1 MTDYPTIGPYTLS
14 QAVGEGGQG
23 SVWLAK
29 DRRDGRVVALKVL
42 RRESTGPTEIAR
54 FRREAAIL
62 TALRDPGL
70 PACLQ
75 VVEQDGKPIA
85 LAMEYVKGT
94 PLSEMRQQRR
104 IAPREVQAVGCELS
118 RIVSVLHGKGL
129 VHRDLKAANILLR
142 QGWESGIPGS
152 VVVVDLGIAKGTSHH
167 ATAYTDPGFVIG
179 SASYLAPEYLLGS
192 PSSEAST
199 TADVFSMGVLLWLM
213 LFGRHPTGLPLRA
226 PVVSLIHAYES
237 NVLSEPND
245 ALVRSVEKCV
255 PGLAEVVRRC
265 VAFLPSCRFANARE
279 VHVALTTLQRPDG
292 STQLCVEPPIMSY
305 PVAIH
310 PPSGPISGAARPLGG
325 LEDSDSETT
334 TNVRRQAPAPEPTVD
349 EPMSE
354 TLLELRRQLAGSP
367 DFFMPAPRV
376 PAACLPP
383 PLPSSVPPP
392 PLASASRPPTGL
404 PESGTGSH
412 VRTMILVG
420 LIVASLL
427 GSFLLGL
434 LAYLVGAGKIS
445 LGW

>member
-42 RRESTGPTEIAR
+42 RPTSTGPVEIAR

-62 TALRDPGL
+62 TALTDPGL

-94 PLSEMRQQRR
+94 PLSEMRVQRK

-118 RIVSVLHGKGL
+118 RIVGVLHGKGL

-152 VVVVDLGIAKGTSHH
+152 VVVVDLGIAKGTLHH

-192 PSSEAST
+192 PSSEASP
-199 TADVFSMGVLLWLM
+199 TADVFSMGVLFWIM

-226 PVVSLIHAYES
+226 PVVSLIQAYERDAF
-237 NVLSEPND
+237 SEPKEEH
-245 ALVRSVEKCV
+245 VRRVEKSV
-255 PGLAEVVRRC
+255 PGLMEVVRRC
-265 VAFLPSCRFANARE
+265 AAFLPSCRFANARE
-279 VHVALTTLQRPDG
+279 VHVALSTLERPDG

-305 PVAIH
+305 HVAIH
-310 PPSGPISGAARPLGG
+310 PSSAPVSGTQRGEAR
-325 LEDSDSETT
+325 EDSDSEAT
-334 TNVRRQAPAPEPTVD
+334 TNVHRQALPPEPTVD

-354 TLLELRRQLAGSP
+354 TLLELRRQLADSP
-367 DFFMPAPRV
+367 DFFMPPPRV

-392 PLASASRPPTGL
+392 PMASAGGPSTAA
-404 PESGTGSH
+404 GTGSH
-412 VRTMILVG
+412 ARTMILVG
-420 LIVASLL
+420 LIAASLL
-427 GSFLLGL
+427 GAFLLGL
-434 LAYLVGAGKIS
+434 FAYLVGSGKVS
-445 LGW
+445 LTW

>member
-29 DRRDGRVVALKVL
+29 DRRDGRMVALKVL
-42 RRESTGPTEIAR
+42 RPTSTGPVEIAR

-62 TALRDPGL
+62 TALTDPGL

-85 LAMEYVKGT
+85 VAMEYVKGT
-94 PLSEMRQQRR
+94 PLSEMRVQRK

-152 VVVVDLGIAKGTSHH
+152 VVVVDLGIAKGTQHH

-192 PSSEAST
+192 PSSEASP
-199 TADVFSMGVLLWLM
+199 TADVFSMGVLFWLM

-226 PVVSLIHAYES
+226 PVVSLIQAYER
-237 NVLSEPND
+237 NTFSEPDD
-245 ALVRSVEKCV
+245 AIVQRVEKSV
-255 PGLAEVVRRC
+255 PGLMEVVRRC
-265 VAFLPSCRFANARE
+265 AAFLPSCRFANARE
-279 VHVALTTLQRPDG
+279 VHIALSTLERPEG

-305 PVAIH
+305 HVAIH
-310 PPSGPISGAARPLGG
+310 PSSAPVSGTQPGEGR
-325 LEDSDSETT
+325 EDSDSEAT
-334 TNVRRQAPAPEPTVD
+334 TNVQRQALPPEPTVD

-354 TLLELRRQLAGSP
+354 TLLELRRQLADSP
-367 DFFMPAPRV
+367 DFFMPRPRV

-383 PLPSSVPPP
+383 SLPSSVPPP
-392 PLASASRPPTGL
+392 PIPLASAGPSTAAR
-404 PESGTGSH
+404 SH
-412 VRTMILVG
+412 ARTMILVG
-420 LIVASLL
+420 LIAASFL
-427 GSFLLGL
+427 GAFLLGVF
-434 LAYLVGAGKIS
+434 AYLVGTGKIS
-445 LGW
+445 LTW

>member
-42 RRESTGPTEIAR
+42 RPEFAGPIEIAR

-192 PSSEAST
+192 PSSEASP
-199 TADVFSMGVLLWLM
+199 TADVFSMGVLFWIM

-226 PVVSLIHAYES
+226 PVIRLIQAYKRDAF
-237 NVLSEPND
+237 SEPDD
-245 ALVRSVEKCV
+245 ALVRNVEKCV
-255 PGLAEVVRRC
+255 PGLMEVVRRC
-265 VAFLPSCRFANARE
+265 VALLPSCRFANARD
-279 VHVALTTLQRPDG
+279 VHVALSTLERPDG
-292 STQLCVEPPIMSY
+292 STQLFVEPPIMSY
-305 PVAIH
+305 HVAIH
-310 PPSGPISGAARPLGG
+310 PPSAPISGSPQPMVEF
-325 LEDSDSETT
+325 EDSDPETT
-334 TNVRRQAPAPEPTVD
+334 TNVQRQPLPLEPTVD

-354 TLLELRRQLAGSP
+354 TLMELRRQLAGSS
-367 DFFMPAPRV
+367 DLFMPPPRV

-392 PLASASRPPTGL
+392 PIPLASAGGPSTGA
-404 PESGTGSH
+404 GSH
-412 VRTMILVG
+412 ARTMILVG
-420 LIVASLL
+420 LIAASLL
-427 GSFLLGL
+427 GAFLLGL
-434 LAYLVGAGKIS
+434 FAYLVGSGKLS
-445 LGW
+445 LTW